1 MRTVVHTMTAV
12 ICEAGAHFGAHPTQ
26 LRIAAN
32 IAPTRSPRR
41 PPTITAYATLKE
53 IVMKRFAYV
62 VLATAALTL
71 AACAPL
77 ITQNAGGKFSPV
89 NAHAIDGNDRV
100 LMKGADVVSYFTQG
114 KDMQGNPSIKSS
126 YENVTFYFASAENKA
141 LFDKEP
147 AKYLPQY
154 GGYCANGIVYGIP
167 WGGDADAWRMIEGK
181 LYIFGGAGSR
191 DAFLLDVPKNRAL
204 ADKYWAEEVSGSN
217 AFIQRTKRTTVARV
231 AHYKSGSELALE
243 VAAAKK

>member
-1 MRTVVHTMTAV
+1 MKRLTAV
-12 ICEAGAHFGAHPTQ
+12 
-26 LRIAAN
+26 L
-32 IAPTRSPRR
+32 
-41 PPTITAYATLKE
+41 L
-53 IVMKRFAYV
+53 
-62 VLATAALTL
+62 TAAVFSLS
-71 AACAPL
+71 ACAPL
-77 ITQNAGGKFSPV
+77 VTQSPSGKLSPV

-100 LMKGADVVSYFTQG
+100 MLKGTDVVTYFTQN
-114 KDMQGNPSIKSS
+114 KDVMGNPSIKST
-126 YENVTFYFASAENKA
+126 YENVTFYFSSAENKA

-167 WGGDADAWRMIEGK
+167 WGGDADTWRMIDGK

-204 ADKYWAEEVSGSN
+204 ADKYWAEEVAGSN
-217 AFIQRTKRTTVARV
+217 AFIQRTKRTTIARV
-231 AHYKSGSELALE
+231 PHYKTGAELAAE